1 MKEFCAPN
9 EFFVE
14 GLVLPLMESLSLWFM
29 FTYLLLQH
37 PYFDPK
43 HNFKM
48 GCSGSKPA
56 SKSKQ
61 VAATKPAKKEPAHP
75 EQKVKKEK
83 EEKRHPNEEV
93 SLPDSH
99 LETKNEDYC
108 CNEQIPDQC
117 TEPIEN
123 LHKFTVKKYF
133 SAKLPS
139 NDSVGLEIDFSE
151 GNPNYIDPSCIEK
164 SNGLLKSQRAKM
176 GKIYGFNILNRKA
189 SKDESEE
196 DAAPLVVTVRV
207 EGADTQIP
215 TKHIVPGDIV
225 KIDDKTPLKFD
236 LRLLEANDMRVQTAV
251 LTGEPESLSRNA
263 SVSKR
268 GVNSMGQDN
277 VILYGME
284 LVCGTGWGQV
294 YATGFQTQ
302 IGYMCTRMDMYP
314 A

>member
-1 MKEFCAPN
+1 
-9 EFFVE
+9 
-14 GLVLPLMESLSLWFM
+14 
-29 FTYLLLQH
+29 
-37 PYFDPK
+37 
-43 HNFKM
+43 
-48 GCSGSKPA
+48 
-56 SKSKQ
+56 
-61 VAATKPAKKEPAHP
+61 
-75 EQKVKKEK
+75 
-83 EEKRHPNEEV
+83 
-93 SLPDSH
+93 
-99 LETKNEDYC
+99 
-108 CNEQIPDQC
+108 
-117 TEPIEN
+117 
-123 LHKFTVKKYF
+123 
-133 SAKLPS
+133 
-139 NDSVGLEIDFSE
+139 
-151 GNPNYIDPSCIEK
+151 
-164 SNGLLKSQRAKM
+164 M